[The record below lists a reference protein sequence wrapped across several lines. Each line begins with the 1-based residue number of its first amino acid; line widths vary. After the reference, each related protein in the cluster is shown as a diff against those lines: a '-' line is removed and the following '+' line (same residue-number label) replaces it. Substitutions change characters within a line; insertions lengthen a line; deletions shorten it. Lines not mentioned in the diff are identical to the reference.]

1 MLSLV
6 ELQEILGKHVLALD
20 GSDKLKAVERQIE
33 IENSMAITNVAKQM
47 IASTKVQMQAQQIG
61 TDLNGVIK

>member
-47 IASTKVQMQAQQIG
+47 IASAKVQMQAQQIG

>member
-6 ELQEILGKHVLALD
+6 ELQEILGKHVEAID
-20 GSDKLKAVERQIE
+20 NSTKMKAVERQIE
-33 IENSMAITNVAKQM
+33 IENSMAITNIAKQM
-47 IASTKVQMQAQQIG
+47 IASAKVQLQAQQMS

>member
-6 ELQEILGKHVLALD
+6 ELQEILGKHVEAID
-20 GSDKLKAVERQIE
+20 TSDKMKAVERQIE
-33 IENSMAITNVAKQM
+33 IENSMAITNIAKQM
-47 IASTKVQMQAQQIG
+47 IASAKVQIQAQQIG